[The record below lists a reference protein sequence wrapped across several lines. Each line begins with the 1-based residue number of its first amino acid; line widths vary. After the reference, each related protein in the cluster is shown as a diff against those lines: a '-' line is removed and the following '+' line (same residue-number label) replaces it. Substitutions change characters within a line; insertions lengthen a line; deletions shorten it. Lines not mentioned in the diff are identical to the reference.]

1 VTKKPSC
8 TEGPRTRHS
17 GIPPPFSMRIQYA
30 NEVSVQKDVRDRH
43 IVRRRQTTQL
53 EKREKFC
60 QPQQVQFPAYFSSA
74 RTASLFQRERER
86 EKNGETERERERE
99 KQRKKER
106 ERERE
111 RESTSDSGDHNERRL
126 LLIQLH

>member
-1 VTKKPSC
+1 
-8 TEGPRTRHS
+8 
-17 GIPPPFSMRIQYA
+17 MRIQYA

-86 EKNGETERERERE
+86 KKNGERERERE
-99 KQRKKER
+99 KNRERKR

-111 RESTSDSGDHNERRL
+111 HIR
-126 LLIQLH
+126 QW